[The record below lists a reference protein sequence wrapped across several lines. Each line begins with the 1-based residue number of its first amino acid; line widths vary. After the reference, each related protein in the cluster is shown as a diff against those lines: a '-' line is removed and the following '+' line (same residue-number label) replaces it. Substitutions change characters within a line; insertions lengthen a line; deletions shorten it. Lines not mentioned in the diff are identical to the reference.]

1 MALTKC
7 PECQL
12 QVSDKALSCPHCG
25 YPINQVAIQ
34 RHYKKPAK
42 RKRLPNGFGSITEIK
57 GKNLRNPFWVR
68 VCVGKTDFNRPILK
82 PLKPQASFLTYN
94 EAYQALVDYNRNPY
108 DLENDLL
115 VEQLYKKWS
124 DSYLNKCDESYVRTV
139 TSAWAYCSS
148 IYQMRAKDVR
158 ARHIKGV
165 MDDGYRIETRGK
177 KKGEKVFPSASTK
190 ARIKSLFNL
199 MFDYALEYEIV
210 TMNYARAF
218 DVSDDIIKEK
228 EESKKNHIPF
238 SEDELETLWDN
249 VGKVKYVD
257 WILIQCY
264 MGWRPQELATLQL
277 SEVNLTDWYMQAGMK
292 TESGKQRIVPIHTQI
307 RDLVKQNYDIAVSL
321 GSPYLFND
329 KGQLNG
335 SYKLTYDKY
344 AHRFKKAI
352 EQLNLNP
359 EHRPHD
365 PRNTFITRAKKA
377 GVDEY
382 ALKEMAGH
390 KILDITESVYTLRD
404 LEWLRSDIEKI
415 G

>member
-1 MALTKC
+1 MALIKC

-82 PLKPQASFLTYN
+82 PLKPQAYFLTYN

-210 TMNYARAF
+210 TMNYARTF